1 MLNKNPVS
9 MIKPSTEPSKDILTR
24 SSLDLINRIGNSV
37 TVALRPAIFAALIG
51 QNGTKGGSIELDLH
65 EGATVSLCRFL
76 GAVVDQPLRWLKLLC
91 RRLFQLLLVLTM
103 IVTAELPVSAAWI
116 CDGDLLTAEPIQL
129 GRDAFGATAE
139 PIPNSADGTV
149 PGDVILLSWRGVT
162 LQLPRTNNA
171 GAPSYTDGRWW
182 WQVEDPEQPDFRQRK
197 GGIVSYAC
205 SPEE

>member
-1 MLNKNPVS
+1 ML
-9 MIKPSTEPSKDILTR
+9 
-24 SSLDLINRIGNSV
+24 
-37 TVALRPAIFAALIG
+37 TVIITP
-51 QNGTKGGSIELDLH
+51 
-65 EGATVSLCRFL
+65 
-76 GAVVDQPLRWLKLLC
+76 
-91 RRLFQLLLVLTM
+91 
-103 IVTAELPVSAAWI
+103 ELPVSAAWI
-116 CDGDLLTAEPIQL
+116 CDGDRLTAEAIQL
-129 GRDAFGATAE
+129 GRDAFGAMAE

-197 GGIVSYAC
+197 GGIVSYDC

>member
-1 MLNKNPVS
+1 M
-9 MIKPSTEPSKDILTR
+9 
-24 SSLDLINRIGNSV
+24 
-37 TVALRPAIFAALIG
+37 
-51 QNGTKGGSIELDLH
+51 
-65 EGATVSLCRFL
+65 
-76 GAVVDQPLRWLKLLC
+76 DQPLRWLNLLG
-91 RRLFQLLLVLTM
+91 RRLFQLLLVLTV
-103 IVTAELPVSAAWI
+103 IITAELPVSAAWI
-116 CDGDLLTAEPIQL
+116 CDGDRLTAEPIQL
-129 GRDAFGATAE
+129 ARDAFGAMAE

-205 SPEE
+205 SPED